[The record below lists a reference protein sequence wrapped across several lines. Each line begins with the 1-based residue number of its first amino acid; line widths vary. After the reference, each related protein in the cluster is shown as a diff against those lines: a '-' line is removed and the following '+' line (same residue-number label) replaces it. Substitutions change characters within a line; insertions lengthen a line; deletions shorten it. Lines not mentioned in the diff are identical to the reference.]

1 MGIGEHQ
8 QKSDDKAELEGCLT
22 PLTNRDPEKAAD
34 IPKQGIW
41 QKLRSHTVPLLYVIV
56 GAAISVIV
64 IIILAAHLSVRTS
77 TGSDKYTAYPEKLPG
92 EKHETKVE
100 DFRCTDDWILFEGK
114 CLFFSSQLEP
124 WTDSLNF
131 CKARNSSLAIFDNV
145 KETNFFIE
153 TRFKSNY
160 WIGLSRAQNDS
171 GWIGTDEKYYSETR
185 FTIHRNQPYQGEPE
199 NVYLNGDGF
208 KSENGN
214 YPKKCI
220 CSKRFSSYPP

>member
-8 QKSDDKAELEGCLT
+8 QKTEVKAELEGCLT
-22 PLTNRDPEKAAD
+22 PLTNKDPEKAANNT
-34 IPKQGIW
+34 KEGIW
-41 QKLRSHTVPLLYVIV
+41 QKLRSPRVPLLYVIV
-56 GAAISVIV
+56 GAAISVTV
-64 IIILAAHLSVRTS
+64 IIILTALLSGRAP
-77 TGSDKYTAYPEKLPG
+77 TGSDKYTACPEKLPG

-100 DFRCTDDWILFEGK
+100 AFRCTDDWILFEGK
-114 CLFFSSQLEP
+114 CLFFSSQLEI

-185 FTIHRNQPYQGEPE
+185 FTINRNRPYQGEPE